1 MMVAIPVWQGRV
13 SPVFDVA
20 RQVLLVELDR
30 SVETARREETLA
42 DEEPDHRANRIAKWG
57 VTTLVCGA
65 ISRPLESL
73 LTAQGIDVIPRVCG
87 GVDEVLGAFSSGNL
101 QSEQFAMPGCCS
113 QRRRRQR
120 GCRSQRRKNQS

>member
-1 MMVAIPVWQGRV
+1 MLVAIPVWKGRV

-20 RQVLLVELDR
+20 GQVLLVELDR
-30 SVETARREETLA
+30 LIETARWEEPLA
-42 DEEPDHRANRIAKWG
+42 DDGLDRRADRMAHWG

-73 LTAQGIDVIPRVCG
+73 LTARGIDVIPRVCG

-101 QSEQFAMPGCCS
+101 QSEQFAMPGCCN

-120 GCRSQRRKNQS
+120 GWRSRERKNQP